1 MIECFGLAPVINCR
15 IDNAVRLIDFVL
27 ALVLAECFGLA
38 PVINCRIDNAVRLID
53 FVLALA
59 NIAGKL
65 PEKSPINSV

>member
-1 MIECFGLAPVINCR
+1 
-15 IDNAVRLIDFVL
+15 
-27 ALVLAECFGLA
+27 
-38 PVINCRIDNAVRLID
+38 LID